1 MEAHASDAWQDPDN
15 FKDHISIPTPVSFE
29 ERGEVA
35 DYCVRHL
42 KIPFPALLDDFRN
55 ATETAYT
62 AWPDRLYVIDTD
74 GRIAYKSGAGPY
86 GFKPAEAAVALA
98 RAVGR

>member
-1 MEAHASDAWQDPDN
+1 M
-15 FKDHISIPTPVSFE
+15 
-29 ERGEVA
+29 
-35 DYCVRHL
+35 RHL

-55 ATETAYT
+55 TTEIAYT
-62 AWPDRLYVIDTD
+62 AWPDRLYVIDMS

-98 RAVGR
+98 RALGK